1 MRRTSFIGI
10 FILVLMQCTAMSLFA
25 KESLQWEQALVIN
38 GSGTKTNETFDLHNH
53 TLITPDDLQ
62 HSYVLGFDPER
73 HLQKKF
79 RKGLVKPLHNG
90 TWTIYGKQYASQ
102 KVRDIIIKPWKKKE
116 LKHFTK
122 RVLTDHELWSY
133 QDNQKGLYLERDKRA
148 VLVVKKPNGTYA
160 YLNTLQAKQF
170 FENIQQKKY
179 KYAKDGLPLFVYAP
193 KIGKVKILT
202 STRLSEVL
210 TNVQKIDGDKLFL
223 LMACNASRSINKT
236 LTLKTK
242 EKDIDLSQNNNL
254 VYGKIL

>member
-1 MRRTSFIGI
+1 MQRISFIGI
-10 FILVLMQCTAMSLFA
+10 LIFAMMQSTLLFA
-25 KESLQWEQALVIN
+25 KESLDWEQALVIN
-38 GSGTKTNETFDLHNH
+38 GSGTKTNETFDLQNH

-90 TWTIYGKQYASQ
+90 SWTIYGKQYASH

-116 LKHFTK
+116 LKQFTK
-122 RVLTDHELWSY
+122 RVLTDPELWSY
-133 QDNQKGLYLERDKRA
+133 QDNQKGLYFERDKKA
-148 VLVVKKPNGTYA
+148 ILVVKKPNGAYS
-160 YLNTLQAKQF
+160 YLNATQAKLF

-179 KYAKDGLPLFVYAP
+179 KYAKDGMPLFVYAP
-193 KIGKVKILT
+193 KIGKIKILS

-210 TNVQKIDGDKLFL
+210 ANVQKIDGDKLFL

-242 EKDIDLSQNNNL
+242 EKDIDLSQNNKL
-254 VYGKIL
+254 VHGKIL